1 MNRWLIRGLLFALL
15 LASVD
20 LGGFL
25 GSRVERG
32 ADTETSVRHLL
43 AHYGMSYRETR
54 SFSDGAL
61 TSMIF
66 DVPLCDEP
74 LQVAPSPRTFDASPL
89 FDRVGAPGDIRLFA
103 YLSQVSER
111 EDRFSFFLEHLKQ
124 SLLGVVAMTPY
135 QPDGMMLM
143 ISEPRG
149 CTNVPDVAWSL
160 VWKTDYRLS
169 VARDLNPSGQ

>member
-25 GSRVERG
+25 RTHVERG
-32 ADTETSVRHLL
+32 ADIETAVRHLL
-43 AHYGMSYRETR
+43 TSYGMTYRETR
-54 SFSDGAL
+54 SFSGDAL
-61 TSMIF
+61 KSTIF

-74 LQVAPSPRTFDASPL
+74 LQVVATPRTFDASPL
-89 FDRVGAPGDIRLFA
+89 FDRVGEPGDVRLFA
-103 YLSQVSER
+103 YLSRVSEQ
-111 EDRFSFFLEHLKQ
+111 EDRFSFFLEHLKH

-169 VARDLNPSGQ
+169 VARDLNSSPQ